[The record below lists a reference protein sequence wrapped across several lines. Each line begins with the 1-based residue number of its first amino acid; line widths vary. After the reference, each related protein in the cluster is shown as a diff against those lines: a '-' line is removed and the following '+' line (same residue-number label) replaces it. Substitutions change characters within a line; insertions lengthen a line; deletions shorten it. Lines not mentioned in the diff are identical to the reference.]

1 MKNSRNNS
9 CKNKDVQEKYNI
21 KRLNYNFSSSNIKKK
36 KIHLI
41 SQIRTNLYSNNKS
54 KQSNSKKKNN

>member
-1 MKNSRNNS
+1 MKNTRNNS
-9 CKNKDVQEKYNI
+9 CKNKDVQKKYNI

-41 SQIRTNLYSNNKS
+41 SQIRPNLYSNNKS